1 MAPISYRNAYVN
13 IEKDVYEPAEDS
25 FLLADVAIDRISDGM
40 HVLEMGV
47 GSGFVSA
54 VVAANKNVEPIGC
67 DINPDALECA
77 YKNGI
82 PVFRSNL
89 FAGLRKK
96 AYFDVILFNPPY
108 LPTSEDEKLEGWL
121 NYAFD
126 GGVEGRD
133 TIATF
138 FAEVSDY
145 LKPEG
150 SVLLFISSLTGKGE
164 VFDIMEQ
171 EMFTGYVVAETRSF
185 FEKLMVIE
193 CKHNR

>member
-1 MAPISYRNAYVN
+1 MAPISYRNAFVS
-13 IEKDVYEPAEDS
+13 IENDVYEPAEDS

-40 HVLEMGV
+40 KVLEMGV

-54 VVAANKNVEPIGC
+54 VVAANKKVEPIGC

-82 PVFRSNL
+82 QVFRSNL
-89 FAGLRKK
+89 FGGLTKK

-108 LPTSEDEKLEGWL
+108 LPTSQDEKLEGWL

-126 GGVEGRD
+126 GGIEGRD
-133 TIATF
+133 TIAIF
-138 FAEVSDY
+138 FAEVSEY
-145 LKPEG
+145 LKPGG
-150 SVLLFISSLTGKGE
+150 SVLLFISSLTGRRE
-164 VFDIMEQ
+164 VFDIMER
-171 EMFTGYVVAETRSF
+171 EGFSAYVVAETRSF

-193 CKHNR
+193 CKHNC